1 MPQSDQYP
9 SGLALRSLE
18 SEADYEQCLDL
29 QRLTWGEDFRELV
42 PPTIVRISQKVGGVA
57 AGAFDDDDRMLGF
70 VYGLTGLRHGRAAN
84 WSHMLAVRPEARGL
98 GLGRD
103 LKWFQREQLLELGVE
118 VVYWT
123 YDPLIARNAN
133 LNLNR
138 LGALPVEYVI
148 DMYGADT
155 GSELHSG
162 LGTDRFIVGW
172 EIASNDVASRRGRE
186 ATRLTPPPESEDVI
200 VDGRSAHGLDR
211 AHEGH
216 RAWVEIPPDIDALK
230 ASAGD
235 EAQSWRNGTQKALTA
250 LMESGFRVDGFSR
263 STNGYAYRLTRDS

>member
-1 MPQSDQYP
+1 MSNGPTPQ
-9 SGLALRSLE
+9 GELALRSLE
-18 SEADYEQCLDL
+18 SESDYEQCLEL

-57 AGAFDDDDRMLGF
+57 AGAFDDRGRMFGF
-70 VYGLTGLRHGRAAN
+70 VYGLTGLRHGRKAN

-103 LKWFQREQLLELGVE
+103 LKWFQREQLLDLGVE

-148 DMYGADT
+148 DMYGSDT

-172 EIASNDVASRRGRE
+172 EIASEAVAACRE
-186 ATRLTPPPESEDVI
+186 RQRTELSPSPAAGEVV
-200 VDGRSAHGLDR
+200 VDGRSAEGLDR
-211 AHEGH
+211 ALDSR

-230 ASAGD
+230 AAAVKD
-235 EAQSWRNGTQKALTA
+235 AEAWRRGTQKALTS
-250 LMESGFRVDGFSR
+250 LMSAGFAVDGLAR
-263 STNGYAYRLTRDS
+263 SNEGYAYRLTRTS